1 MEQKERNVKITL
13 AKISGVK
20 TSVLAKK
27 YKTTLANIN
36 RIIADTKAK
45 YSELLIK

>member
-1 MEQKERNVKITL
+1 MEKKERNLEITKKRL
-13 AKISGVK
+13 SGVK
-20 TSVLAKK
+20 TSELAKE

-45 YSELLIK
+45 YSELLV